1 MHTQRQED
9 GPPTGVL
16 LTCPCCGGVS
26 PERHQSRRF
35 LFTEGRLKNII
46 QNINNYN
53 SVTYFTGTAFSF
65 LKRRQKKENRT
76 ENNRNIPH
84 KLKCKTTTPA
94 HPTQLLL
101 SCLPITQC
109 TRTPNNAESIGTRLS
124 ASYAQIIGALPLS
137 TH

>member
-46 QNINNYN
+46 QNIKE
-53 SVTYFTGTAFSF
+53 G
-65 LKRRQKKENRT
+65 KRRKIELKIT
-76 ENNRNIPH
+76 ETSLTN
-84 KLKCKTTTPA
+84 
-94 HPTQLLL
+94 
-101 SCLPITQC
+101 
-109 TRTPNNAESIGTRLS
+109 
-124 ASYAQIIGALPLS
+124 
-137 TH
+137 

>member
-53 SVTYFTGTAFSF
+53 SVTLPAPPLLFF
-65 LKRRQKKENRT
+65 KKKENRT

-101 SCLPITQC
+101 SCLPITHC
-109 TRTPNNAESIGTRLS
+109 KRTPNNAESIGTRLS

>member
-53 SVTYFTGTAFSF
+53 SVTLPAPPLLFFKKIGVFG
-65 LKRRQKKENRT
+65 KRRKIELKIT
-76 ENNRNIPH
+76 ETSLTN
-84 KLKCKTTTPA
+84 
-94 HPTQLLL
+94 
-101 SCLPITQC
+101 
-109 TRTPNNAESIGTRLS
+109 
-124 ASYAQIIGALPLS
+124 
-137 TH
+137 